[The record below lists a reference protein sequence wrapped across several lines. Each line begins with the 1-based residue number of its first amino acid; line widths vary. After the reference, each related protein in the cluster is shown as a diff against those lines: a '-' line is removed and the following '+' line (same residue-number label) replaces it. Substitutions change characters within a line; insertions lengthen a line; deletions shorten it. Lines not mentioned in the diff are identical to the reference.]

1 MFVRV
6 TKVKQKAGVV
16 EFVQLVHNVRHPKT
30 GVPTPQIIHHFGRK
44 DQLDLDALR
53 RLIKSLSRLL
63 GTEGDADARLLP
75 GEEPEFEFLGSRQ
88 LGGTQL
94 LDGLWKRLGI
104 DEVIAGALK
113 RRDFTRPM
121 ERLLFAMVANRAL
134 APGSKLAMENW
145 VTEVAHVPELP
156 AVEVYQLYGAMDFLL
171 EAQEELQKAVFFNVA
186 TLLNLEVDVIFLDT
200 TSTYFEVENEDVPG
214 DERLH
219 LRRRG
224 YSKDNHPELTQVVV
238 GFAVTREG
246 IPVRCWVWPGNTA
259 DQSVIDEVKRDL
271 NGWKLGR
278 VMVVADTGFNS
289 EKNRR
294 LLQCAGG
301 HYILGEKLRPGSSG
315 APAEAL
321 SRSGR
326 FRTLANGLEIKEVTL
341 GGDGVKARR
350 YVIVR
355 NPEEVRRDKA
365 KRDDIVAEVQW
376 RLDDLKNLAD
386 VPHEKATCALRS
398 HPVYGRYV
406 TQTPTGR
413 LTLNREKIKTE
424 ELVDGKFLV
433 SSSDDT
439 LSAEDIVL
447 GYKALWR
454 VERAFRDLKH
464 VLDIRPVYHRLSDRI
479 RAHVLLC
486 WLALLL
492 VRVAE
497 NETGLTW
504 GHLRRVLDRLQVGI
518 HQTRHGEVWQTS
530 RLDKEHA
537 ELFDTLKIK
546 APPRFLAI
554 PRPLK
559 DPAGL

>member
-1 MFVRV
+1 MFVRT

-53 RLIKSLSRLL
+53 RLIKSISRLL
-63 GTEGDADARLLP
+63 GPDGEAAARVLP

-104 DEVIAGALK
+104 DEVITGMLA
-113 RRDFTRPM
+113 RRGFTRPM

-156 AVEVYQLYGAMDFLL
+156 AVEVHQLYGAMDFLL

-224 YSKDNHPELTQVVV
+224 YSKDNHPELAQVVV

-246 IPVRCWVWPGNTA
+246 IPVRCWVWPGNA
-259 DQSVIDEVKRDL
+259 GDQSVIDEVKRDL

-278 VMVVADTGFNS
+278 VMVVADAGFNS

-301 HYILGEKLRPGSSG
+301 HYILGEKLRPGSAG
-315 APAEAL
+315 TPAEAL

-326 FRTLANGLEIKEVTL
+326 FRTLDNGLEIKEVTV
-341 GGDGVKARR
+341 GGDGAKARR

-365 KRDDIVAEVQW
+365 KRDDIVAEVEW
-376 RLDDLKNLAD
+376 RLAELKNLAD
-386 VPHEKATCALRS
+386 VPHEKAACALRS
-398 HPVYGRYV
+398 HHVYGRYV

-413 LTLNREKIKTE
+413 LTLHREKIKTE

-497 NETGLTW
+497 NETGQTW

-518 HQTRHGEVWQTS
+518 HQTKHGEVWQTS
-530 RLDKEHA
+530 RMDKEHI
-537 ELFDTLKIK
+537 ELFEMLKIK

-559 DPAGL
+559 DPPGL